1 MSKSERRKVKKM
13 GIVVLILVVVVSV
26 GLLGGVLA
34 DGPGR
39 REAGELVFSEVKFKN
54 LVDGTYIG
62 EFKGEKS
69 HLRDAKVEMMISSGE
84 IADIT
89 ILKGAVDQEG
99 KATELR
105 NGRDIDDLFNDA
117 IKAQTLQVDVI
128 SGATLTSKAHL
139 KALENA
145 LTQAQMKE

>member
-13 GIVVLILVVVVSV
+13 GIVVLILVVVVGI